1 MKKLGS
7 KTDFNKSKRFNFA
20 LTWADVDNRPYR
32 QDIVDL
38 ANKIGRTKAGS
49 SREAIPYGPEYYAL
63 EPLLDSFQVKVAMHL
78 EFRNKKSAA
87 DIAKACKEPLQAV
100 KSALEHIAWAGVAFV
115 NTVGG
120 VDMYWHDL
128 FVPGHL
134 EMITNNREI
143 VAKFPQ
149 VAEAFYHFGSKR
161 GPMALGIMPIGGG
174 PMRVIPVERSI
185 DGNSRRASYEEISK
199 HLEESNVFSVSDCSC
214 RTSREVMGEGCGH
227 LKEEMCI
234 QLGHAAEYYI
244 KTGRGRA
251 ITREE
256 AEAIIRRAEDNGL
269 MHSIP
274 NLDEPGHTHAICN
287 CCGCGCFALR
297 LANEFLNNDIV
308 RSNYRAVV
316 DKEKCVACGECVEKC
331 PTNAVRLG
339 QKLCSKQ
346 AIDER
351 ITREIPQNTEWPP
364 EKWNKDYRLNRK
376 STLDSG
382 TAPCITKC
390 PAHIPVQGY
399 IKLASQGKYTEALE
413 LIKKHNPLPAVCG
426 RICPRICE
434 EDCTRGDIDSAVA
447 VDDVKKFIAEKDL
460 EQSTRFIPK
469 RRHDYRHKKVAVVGS
484 GPAGLAC
491 AYDLAVQGLDVTVF
505 EKEDRLGGLLAL
517 GVPAYRLDKEVLAA
531 EIDVIRELGVNFV
544 TGVEVGRDITI
555 GELRERGYSAFFLG
569 IGAGSGKR
577 LGVPGEDAPNVI
589 SGVEFL
595 RLLNLGA
602 EIPLCG
608 KVAVI
613 GGGNVA
619 IDVARSA
626 IRLGGTTQV
635 DLYCIEK
642 REDMPAHHEEVEAA
656 LLEGVN
662 IHNSWGPVRIMA
674 GDNGAE
680 GLELRYCESTHDQT
694 GRFSPRYDDS
704 KTMAVKCDMVV
715 ISVGQETNCDG
726 LIRGETLSMTPAGT
740 VRVHPVTLQSSCPDI
755 FAGGDIVSGP
765 RYAIDA
771 IAAGKE
777 AAESIHR
784 FVNQGQS
791 LLFGRE
797 MTPYVVLN
805 KDNLAAITDYDGT
818 QRQRADCDDAS
829 AAKTTFKDLRGIF
842 TEEQVKL
849 ETSRC
854 LSCGTSIVD
863 AYLCVG
869 CGACTLRCKFDAI
882 KLERVH
888 DVLGY
893 KLDKLPRIVI
903 KNVVVRKARIALRKL
918 LPSSLRK

>member
-1 MKKLGS
+1 M
-7 KTDFNKSKRFNFA
+7 
-20 LTWADVDNRPYR
+20 WADVDNRPYR
-32 QDIVDL
+32 QDIIDL

-63 EPLLDSFQVKVAMHL
+63 EPLLDPFQVKVAMHL
-78 EFRNKKSAA
+78 EFRTKRSAA
-87 DIAKACKEPLQAV
+87 EIAKACGEPYESVQR
-100 KSALEHIAWAGVAFV
+100 ALEHIAWAGVAFV
-115 NTVGG
+115 NTVDGA
-120 VDMYWHDL
+120 DLYWHDL

-185 DGNSRRASYEEISK
+185 DGNSRRASYEEISQ
-199 HLEESNVFSVSDCSC
+199 HLNESTVFSVSDCSC
-214 RTSREVMGEGCGH
+214 RTAREVMGEGCGH

-256 AEAIIRRAEDNGL
+256 AHAIIRRAEDNGL

-346 AIDER
+346 PIEER

-364 EKWNKDYRLNRK
+364 EKWNSDYRLNRK
-376 STLDSG
+376 VTLDTG
-382 TAPCITKC
+382 TSPCITKC

-399 IKLASQGKYTEALE
+399 IKLSAQGKYTEALE

-434 EDCTRGDIDSAVA
+434 EDCTRADIDAAVA
-447 VDDVKKFIAEKDL
+447 VDDIKKFIAEKDL
-460 EQSTRFIPK
+460 EQSTRYVPK
-469 RRHDYRHKKVAVVGS
+469 RRHDYRHKKVAVIGS
-484 GPAGLAC
+484 GPSGLAC
-491 AYDLAVQGLDVTVF
+491 AYDLAVLGLDVTVF
-505 EKEDRLGGLLAL
+505 EKEEQLGGMLSL
-517 GVPAYRLDKEVLAA
+517 GVPSYRLDKAVLAA
-531 EIDVIRELGVNFV
+531 EIDVIKELGVKFV
-544 TGVEVGRDITI
+544 TGVEAGRDITI
-555 GELRERGYSAFFLG
+555 KDLREQGFSAFYLS
-569 IGAGSGKR
+569 IGAGSGKK
-577 LGVPGEDAPNVI
+577 LGLAGGDARGVL

-602 EIPLCG
+602 EVKLG
-608 KVAVI
+608 SKVAVI

-619 IDVARSA
+619 IDAARSA
-626 IRLGGTTQV
+626 IRLSGVTQV
-635 DLYCIEK
+635 DLYCLEK
-642 REDMPAHHEEVEAA
+642 REEMPAHQEEIEAA
-656 LLEGVN
+656 LSEGVN
-662 IHNSWGPVRIMA
+662 IHNCWGPSQIIAEA
-674 GDNGAE
+674 GV
-680 GLELRYCESTHDQT
+680 LRGIRLTYCESTHDKF
-694 GRFSPRYDDS
+694 GRFNPRLDDS
-704 KTMAVKCDMVV
+704 KAMAVECDIAV
-715 ISVGQETNCDG
+715 ISIGQAFAY
-726 LIRGETLSMTPAGT
+726 GELLKGEAIALTPTGT
-740 VRVHPVTLQSSCPDI
+740 VAVDPVTLQTSCPDI
-755 FAGGDIVSGP
+755 FAGGDVVSGP

-784 FVNQGQS
+784 YVNPGQS
-791 LLFGRE
+791 LLFGRD
-797 MTPYVVLN
+797 MSPYVELN
-805 KDNLAAITDYDGT
+805 KENLAAITDYDGT
-818 QRQRADCDDAS
+818 ERQRAGYES
-829 AAKTTFKDLRGIF
+829 AQVARTTFKDLRGVL

-849 ETSRC
+849 ETARC
-854 LSCGTSIVD
+854 LSCGTSVVD

-869 CGACTLRCKFDAI
+869 CGSCSLRCKFDAI

-888 DVLGY
+888 DVKGY
-893 KLDKLPRIVI
+893 KLETLPRTVL
-903 KNVVVRKARIALRKL
+903 KNVVVRKAKIALRKL
-918 LPSSLRK
+918 MPRALRG